1 MILNQDYL
9 SSKSQSQSRLKKIL
23 SHPNLYI
30 NYDPNSDLEE
40 PAEVTVIGDGVDLI
54 LTQGE
59 DIFMEEFYFSTV
71 ERPTGQMGDFVWHLF
86 ANRND
91 TMAEAIAYDLAG
103 FKRDT
108 MAKVRE
114 RFDKEGKVYYDDL
127 IAGEGKKVVS
137 PIQYAMI
144 QNIANTLRL
153 SKFTSKYIVG
163 NSQFKVFTQQAL
175 NFTYEGVECKGLLD
189 LVVVDVVNNILYPI
203 DLKTT
208 TTSLNFWVEMLM
220 KHRYD
225 FQAAF
230 YTEALK
236 QTDLNIYG
244 ENLTMANFRFI
255 VESQKYPGSPLIYE
269 LSDDLMNLGKFGGT
283 FQGKNY
289 EGFDQAISRLKWH
302 FDNDLWE
309 YTREDYQ
316 NEGVRTI

>member
-1 MILNQDYL
+1 MILDEDYL
-9 SSKSQSQSRLKKIL
+9 SNTAQSQSRLKKIL
-23 SHPNLYI
+23 LHPNLYI
-30 NYDPNSDLEE
+30 NYDPNSDMDE
-40 PAEVTVIGDGVDLI
+40 PAEVTVIGDGVDLL

-59 DIFMEEFYFSTV
+59 DVFMEQFYFSTV

-91 TMAEAIAYDLAG
+91 TMAENIAYELAG

-108 MAKVRE
+108 LAKVRE
-114 RFDKEGKVYYDDL
+114 RFEKEGKAYYDDL

-137 PIQYAMI
+137 PTQYATI
-144 QNIANTLRL
+144 QNVANTLKM
-153 SKFTSKYIVG
+153 SPFTSKYVLG

-175 NFTYEGVECKGLLD
+175 NFEYKGVACKGLLD
-189 LVVVDVVNNILYPI
+189 LVVVDTVNNILYPI

-208 TTSLNFWVEMLM
+208 TTSLNYWVEMLL

-236 QTDLNIYG
+236 QTDLSVYG
-244 ENLTMANFRFI
+244 DNLTIHNFRFI

-269 LSDDLMNLGKFGGT
+269 MSDHLMALGKTGGT
-283 FQGKNY
+283 YLGKEY
-289 EGFDQAISRLKWH
+289 EGFDQAIDRLLWH
-302 FDNDLWE
+302 SENNMWA

-316 NEGVRTI
+316 NDGLRIV

>member
-1 MILNQDYL
+1 MILDQDYL
-9 SSKSQSQSRLKKIL
+9 SNTGQSQSRLKKIL
-23 SHPNLYI
+23 LHPNLYI
-30 NYDPNSDLEE
+30 NYDPNSDMDE
-40 PAEVTVIGDGVDLI
+40 PAEVTVIGDGVDLL

-59 DIFMEEFYFSTV
+59 DVFMEQFYFSTV

-91 TMAEAIAYDLAG
+91 TMAENIAYELAG

-108 MAKVRE
+108 LAKVRE
-114 RFDKEGKVYYDDL
+114 RFEKEGKAYYDDL

-137 PIQYAMI
+137 PTQYATI
-144 QNIANTLRL
+144 QNVANTLKM
-153 SKFTSKYIVG
+153 SPFTSKYVLG

-175 NFTYEGVECKGLLD
+175 NFEYKGVACKGLLD
-189 LVVVDVVNNILYPI
+189 LVVVDTVNNILYPI

-208 TTSLNFWVEMLM
+208 TTSLNYWVEMLL

-236 QTDLNIYG
+236 QTDLSVYG
-244 ENLTMANFRFI
+244 DNLTIHNFRFI

-269 LSDDLMNLGKFGGT
+269 MSDHLMALGKTGGT
-283 FQGKNY
+283 YLGKEY
-289 EGFDQAISRLKWH
+289 EGFDQAIDRLLWH
-302 FDNDLWE
+302 SENDMWA
-309 YTREDYQ
+309 YTMEDYK
-316 NEGVRTI
+316 NDGLRIV